1 MAAGALAV
9 SSCGTAPLTIDAQ
22 SYRSKGF
29 ESRALFLII
38 HYTQLNLERSLEV
51 LTRGQVSSHYLLT
64 DETPPRIYRLV
75 DENLRAFH
83 AGISYWAGH
92 GNLNSASI
100 GIEIVHP
107 GISTESDGSLSFVP
121 YPERQI
127 DALIPLVRDIM
138 KRHQIRP
145 DRVLGHSDI
154 APQRKIDP
162 GPLFPW
168 KRLAR
173 EGLIRWPDE
182 REVAARL
189 PAFEAKLPSLAWF
202 QQMLSQHGY
211 QVEQHGEAT
220 EPTRRVI
227 AAFQMR
233 YRPSRYDGLTDAHTA
248 ALLAVLNQ
256 AS

>member
-100 GIEIVHP
+100 
-107 GISTESDGSLSFVP
+107 
-121 YPERQI
+121 
-127 DALIPLVRDIM
+127 
-138 KRHQIRP
+138 
-145 DRVLGHSDI
+145 
-154 APQRKIDP
+154 
-162 GPLFPW
+162 
-168 KRLAR
+168 
-173 EGLIRWPDE
+173 
-182 REVAARL
+182 
-189 PAFEAKLPSLAWF
+189 
-202 QQMLSQHGY
+202 
-211 QVEQHGEAT
+211 
-220 EPTRRVI
+220 
-227 AAFQMR
+227 
-233 YRPSRYDGLTDAHTA
+233 
-248 ALLAVLNQ
+248 
-256 AS
+256 